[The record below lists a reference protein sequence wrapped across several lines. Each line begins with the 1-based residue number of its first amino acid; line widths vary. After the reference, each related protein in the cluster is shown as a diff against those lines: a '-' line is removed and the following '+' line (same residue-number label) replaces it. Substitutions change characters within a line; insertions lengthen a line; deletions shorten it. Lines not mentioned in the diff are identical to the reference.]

1 MRRQRC
7 EGSGSLLGGNHP
19 KIILKGSGG
28 IKKMVEILAVCQ
40 IKCNFAA
47 ANCGVIPRTL
57 CVTFNI

>member
-1 MRRQRC
+1 M
-7 EGSGSLLGGNHP
+7 LGGNHP
-19 KIILKGSGG
+19 EIILKGSGG